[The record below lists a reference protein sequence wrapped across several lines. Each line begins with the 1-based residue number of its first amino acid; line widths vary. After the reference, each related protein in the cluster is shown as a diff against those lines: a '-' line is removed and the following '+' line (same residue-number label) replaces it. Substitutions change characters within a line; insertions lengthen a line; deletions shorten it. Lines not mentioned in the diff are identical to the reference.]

1 MSKIYISIG
10 QSLES
15 ETGNFY
21 KVLNFLGKGGNA
33 FSYLVV
39 CTSGSNR
46 GLLFV
51 AKVLY
56 NLSSP
61 KRIERF
67 DRETTFLKTTTH
79 PSILRHH
86 DSGKYIIKRDNTTY
100 PFIITN
106 YMPETLELCI
116 KKNSIGFREKVL
128 FSCNL
133 LNALIY
139 LRDKKIIHRDI
150 KPGNIFIDNHN
161 AILGD
166 FGLMKDLSCN
176 DPSQIEDDIQCLNES
191 LTHGEAGYVAM
202 PHFYRTPE
210 LVKFAN
216 GEDTLHIESDV
227 FQLGLVLA
235 EMFTGNNPLIP
246 GDIKSQVR
254 LNRIGKIKDSG
265 KHSGLVF
272 NSIKGMLSLDYSK
285 RPLPNS
291 ILDHFLLIYEDIT
304 KPKTTH

>member
-1 MSKIYISIG
+1 MSKIYIKIG

-21 KVLNFLGKGGNA
+21 RVLRFLGNGGNA

-39 CTSGSNR
+39 CTSGSHR

-67 DRETTFLKTTTH
+67 DREANFLKTTTH

-106 YMPETLELCI
+106 YMPDTLEMCI
-116 KKNSIGFREKVL
+116 KKDSIGFPEKIL

-133 LNALIY
+133 LNALIF
-139 LRDKKIIHRDI
+139 LRNKNIIHRDI

-166 FGLMKDLSCN
+166 FGLLKDLSSN

-191 LTHGEAGYVAM
+191 LTNGEDGYVAM

-235 EMFTGNNPLIP
+235 EMFTGENPLVP
-246 GDIKSQVR
+246 GDIKSQVS
-254 LNRIGKIKDSG
+254 LNRIGYIKDAG
-265 KHSGLVF
+265 NHGGLVF
-272 NSIKGMLSLDYSK
+272 NSIKEMLSLDYSK
-285 RPLPNS
+285 RPHPDKT
-291 ILDHFLLIYEDIT
+291 LDHFLQIYDDIT
-304 KPKTTH
+304 K

>member
-1 MSKIYISIG
+1 MAKIYIRIG

-21 KVLNFLGKGGNA
+21 QVQKFLGQGGNA
-33 FSYLVV
+33 YSYLVI
-39 CTSGSNR
+39 CTSGPHR

-67 DRETTFLKTTTH
+67 EREANFLKTTTH
-79 PSILRHH
+79 PSLLKHH
-86 DSGKYIIKRDNTTY
+86 DSGKYIIRRDNTTY

-106 YMPETLELCI
+106 YMPDTLEKRI
-116 KKNSIGFREKVL
+116 TERSIDFNEKIL

-139 LRDKKIIHRDI
+139 MRDKNIIHRDI

-166 FGLMKDLSCN
+166 FGLIKDLSCK
-176 DPSQIEDDIQCLNES
+176 DPSQVEDDIRCLNDS
-191 LTHGEAGYVAM
+191 IAHGEDGYVAM
-202 PHFYRTPE
+202 PYFYRTPE

-216 GEDTLHIESDV
+216 GKDTLHIESDV

-235 EMFTGNNPLIP
+235 EMFTGKNPLVP
-246 GDIKSQVR
+246 GDIKSPVV
-254 LNRIGKIKDSG
+254 LNKIGYINDAG
-265 KHSGLVF
+265 KNGGLVF
-272 NSIKGMLSLDYSK
+272 NSIKEMLSFDYSK
-285 RPLPNS
+285 RPHPNQT
-291 ILDHFLLIYEDIT
+291 LDHFLQIYDDIS
-304 KPKTTH
+304 K